1 MIQFFVPSRLNGLRF
16 QREGFYLCSSKGF
29 CTADCPG
36 GRVKNFT
43 VEELRIQETA
53 PGRHTVSWTHREDL
67 IDILHIIEATTKGE
81 FLLERVFSH
90 LNLVEKAYF
99 GLRFLNRTG
108 ESRWLDPLQKVDK
121 QLKGLSPFTLYFGVK
136 FYASDPCRLLEEIT
150 RYQFVL
156 QLKQDIVQGRLP
168 LTDDLA
174 AELFALSLQGGLLL
188 HTILTCIREAFQN
201 ARL

>member
-1 MIQFFVPSRLNGLRF
+1 MDLDSREKAF
-16 QREGFYLCSSKGF
+16 ICAPQRASAPPTALVAESRTSRSKNCFDCSESVNQGH
-29 CTADCPG
+29 C
-36 GRVKNFT
+36 
-43 VEELRIQETA
+43 
-53 PGRHTVSWTHREDL
+53 S
-67 IDILHIIEATTKGE
+67 DILFPADRNELKATTKGE